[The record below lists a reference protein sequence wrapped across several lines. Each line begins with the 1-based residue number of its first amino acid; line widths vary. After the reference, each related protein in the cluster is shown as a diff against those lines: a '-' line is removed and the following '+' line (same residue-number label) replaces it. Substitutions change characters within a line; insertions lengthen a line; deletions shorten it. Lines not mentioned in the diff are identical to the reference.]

1 MLRAEGHKVD
11 YYSSKDKKW
20 KKVLKKPGDLV
31 VVAGGDGTVGK
42 VGRRMI
48 GRPTPIAILPLGTAN
63 NIARTL
69 GVLGKPLRD
78 LVRSWKDA
86 RCVNCDAGV
95 AKGPWGTENFIEGFG
110 VGLFAE
116 TMARLETSHVIDL
129 IGGDDPPTVLRTVL
143 KILRTQLEKH
153 TSSSMTLRLDGK
165 KISGDYLMLEVQNIR
180 YIGPNLELH
189 PEADI
194 NDGFLDVVLIGSKER
209 NKLKPYLMRAKPKRN
224 ILTVR
229 HARHVELECKC
240 PSVHIDDQPWPEK
253 KKKDEK
259 DEKVE
264 SISVDIKVHPGALVF
279 LAPREKQRR
288 ARKRA

>member
-1 MLRAEGHKVD
+1 M
-11 YYSSKDKKW
+11 
-20 KKVLKKPGDLV
+20 LKKPGDLV

-69 GVLGKPLRD
+69 GVLGKPLRN

-110 VGLFAE
+110 VGLFAD
-116 TMARLETSHVIDL
+116 TMVRLQTSNVIEL
-129 IGGDDPPTVLRTVL
+129 VGGDDPPTVLRTVL
-143 KILRTQLEKH
+143 KILRTQLQKH
-153 TSSSMTLRLDGK
+153 TPHSMTLRLDGK

-194 NDGFLDVVLIGSKER
+194 NDGFLDVVLISSKER
-209 NKLKPYLMRAKPKRN
+209 NKLKPYLTKAKPKRN
-224 ILTVR
+224 SLTVR
-229 HARHVELECKC
+229 HARHVQLECEC
-240 PSVHIDDQPWPEK
+240 SSVHIDDRPWPDKK
-253 KKKDEK
+253 KKKDNEA
-259 DEKVE
+259 D

-279 LAPREKQRR
+279 LAPDEKQRS
-288 ARKRA
+288 ARKRS